1 MVVRDMMIRD
11 KVKRSLARVVQD
23 SQYHVTF
30 YHVTQH
36 YVTPHHV
43 TLFLGQLSGAAQCA
57 AKAGRCFS
65 RS

>member
-1 MVVRDMMIRD
+1 M
-11 KVKRSLARVVQD
+11 QG

-36 YVTPHHV
+36 HVTPHHV
-43 TLFLGQLSGAAQCA
+43 TLFPAQLSGAAQCA